1 MVVAPDKDNTVNP
14 LHESDYPG
22 MDVWPALG
30 DLPAGTAG
38 SGDCVLAVAKELLRG
53 PIEQTALRALELIGR
68 RFDADRAWTVRYN
81 ANLSAFRDTDEW
93 CRGGVTTHNV
103 DNLDIPSTALGEM
116 HRLMRGGH
124 PVVVHDVDAMPKS
137 MRTLQTKLQ
146 LQDTKS
152 TVGIPMHF
160 EGRLRGIMGLDM
172 TRTRCRWSADEVQ
185 ELSRLSDLLACASFG
200 ARMIADVGTT
210 AAAAAQ
216 EEFLYFQSLRGIVGA
231 HIGDIVAC
239 AAERDSTRFFLA
251 NGDQVLDARNLK
263 WWENVLPE
271 SHFMRVH
278 RSVILQLHAVQ
289 KLQRRPTGQWVA
301 HMDGYDAPFTVS
313 RSKVVVLRNRLGC

>member
-1 MVVAPDKDNTVNP
+1 MVGASNNGKPINP
-14 LHESDYPG
+14 LRESDYPG

-53 PIEQTALRALELIGR
+53 DIEQTALRALELIGR
-68 RFDADRAWTVRYN
+68 RFDADRAWTVSYN
-81 ANLSAFRDTDEW
+81 NTLSAFRDTNEW
-93 CRGGVTTHNV
+93 CRGGVTTHNI

-124 PVVVHDVDAMPKS
+124 PVVVHDVGAMPKS

-152 TVGIPMHF
+152 TIGVPMRF

-172 TRTRCRWSADEVQ
+172 TRSHCRWSAGEVQ
-185 ELSRLSDLLACASFG
+185 ELSRLADLLACASFG
-200 ARMIADVGTT
+200 PRDTIGADRNPAPG
-210 AAAAAQ
+210 AQ
-216 EEFLYFQSLRGIVGA
+216 DEFLYFQGLRGIVGA
-231 HIGDIVAC
+231 NMADVVAC
-239 AAERDSTRFFLA
+239 AAERDNTRFYLA
-251 NGDQVLDARNLK
+251 NGDQVLDGRNLK

-289 KLQRRPTGQWVA
+289 KLHRRSTGQWVA
-301 HMDGYDAPFTVS
+301 HIDGHDTTFSVS
-313 RSKVVVLRNRLGC
+313 RAKVVVLRNRLGC